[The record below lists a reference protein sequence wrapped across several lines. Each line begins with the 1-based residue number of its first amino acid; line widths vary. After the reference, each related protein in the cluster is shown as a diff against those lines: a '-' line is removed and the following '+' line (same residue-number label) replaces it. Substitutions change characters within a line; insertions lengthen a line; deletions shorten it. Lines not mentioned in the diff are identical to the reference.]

1 MTSVKNA
8 FDVFAM
14 HEQNPHMARAQ
25 ADVDL
30 ATPDRLLSSSFSRSL
45 TVVLRVT
52 LLTIINLNIHFIHY
66 YTAQE

>member
-8 FDVFAM
+8 IAI

-30 ATPDRLLSSSFSRSL
+30 ATAHRLLASSSLAAALHKQLSF
-45 TVVLRVT
+45 VLD
-52 LLTIINLNIHFIHY
+52 Y
-66 YTAQE
+66 